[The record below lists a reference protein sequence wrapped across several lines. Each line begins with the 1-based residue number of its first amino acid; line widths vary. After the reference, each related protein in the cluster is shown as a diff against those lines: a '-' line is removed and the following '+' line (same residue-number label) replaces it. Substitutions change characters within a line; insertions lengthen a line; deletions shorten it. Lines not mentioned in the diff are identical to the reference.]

1 MRKSWPYLLLLV
13 GVMTLIGY
21 ISQKSSGRRINW
33 EPNYRINSKIPYG
46 CYLMNYYVEETIT
59 PEVDEVNKTIYTHL
73 RDTSY
78 NGANYV
84 FVNATFRPSALDVI
98 ELCRFVSEGNTV
110 FIAANSFGLLSDTL
124 KAYGTDAFDYYY
136 EEDSTMTINSAMTYN
151 YDTVRMNLVNPNL
164 GLQNYVKL
172 DRENYSVVFGRFRT
186 KDVTVLGTDFRG
198 YPNFIEYKMGNGKFL
213 LHTMPLAFCNYY
225 AAKPENAAYVF
236 GALSYLPDRF
246 TMMDIHYKPFKV
258 ENDDPRRYLLSEPA
272 LQLAY
277 YIVIV
282 AGIIALIFGG
292 KRRQRPVP
300 VVPGFRNATL
310 DFVEQVGALYYR
322 QSDHTNIIGKK
333 INYFLESVRSRF
345 FVTTLTIDDRL
356 IDKVT
361 ALSGVPHAQVK
372 RLFTTIERMRIVNVH
387 TADDLKELVKMI
399 REFNERSK
407 R

>member
-1 MRKSWPYLLLLV
+1 MRKSWPYLLLLI

-21 ISQKSSGRRINW
+21 VSQKSSGRRINW
-33 EPNYRINSKIPYG
+33 EPNYRLNSKIPYG
-46 CYLMNYYVEETIT
+46 CYLLNYYLEQTIAPGT
-59 PEVDEVNKTIYTHL
+59 DDVDKTIYTHL

-78 NGANYV
+78 SGANYI
-84 FVNATFRPSALDVI
+84 FVNARFEPSALDVI
-98 ELCRFVSEGNTV
+98 ELCRFAEEGNTV

-124 KAYGTDAFDYYY
+124 KVYGTDAFDYYY
-136 EEDSTMTINSAMTYN
+136 EEDSAMTINSAMTYN

-164 GLQNYVKL
+164 HLQDYVKL
-172 DRENYSVVFGRFRT
+172 ERENYSMVFGRFRT
-186 KDVTVLGTDFRG
+186 KDVTVLGTDVRG
-198 YPNFIEYKMGNGKFL
+198 YPNFIECKMGKGKFL

-225 AAKPENAAYVF
+225 AAKPANAAYLF
-236 GALSYLPDRF
+236 GVLSYLPDQF
-246 TMMDIHYKPFKV
+246 TLMDVHYKPYKV
-258 ENDDPRRYLLSEPA
+258 ENDDPRRFILSEPA

-282 AGIIALIFGG
+282 AGLVALFFGG

-300 VVPGFRNATL
+300 VVPPFRNATL

-322 QSDHTNIIGKK
+322 KSDHTNIIGKK

-345 FVTTLTIDDRL
+345 YVNTIAIDDRL
-356 IDKVT
+356 IEKVA
-361 ALSGVPHAQVK
+361 ALSGVAHPQVK
-372 RLFTTIERMRIVNVH
+372 RLFVYIDRMRKVNVH
-387 TADDLKELVKMI
+387 TDADLKQLVKMI